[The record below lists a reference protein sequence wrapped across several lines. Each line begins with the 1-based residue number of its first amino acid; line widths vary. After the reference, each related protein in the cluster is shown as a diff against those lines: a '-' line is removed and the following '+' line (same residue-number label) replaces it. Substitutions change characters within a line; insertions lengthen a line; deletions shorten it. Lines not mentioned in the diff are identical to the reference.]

1 MKNVTLEEQK
11 RIVEVAK
18 REITCPADLEIALAT
33 IMDCKVLIE
42 ELRDK
47 INKVAHDE
55 SVIAQKVIHYVLDNN
70 KATAVDF
77 NRGKGSEPK
86 YEIVNDQC
94 TVRQFV
100 FWVGDVWHKITVT
113 KAFGGGEFSVLD

>member
-33 IMDCKVLIE
+33 IMDCKALIE

-47 INKVAHDE
+47 TNKVAHDE
-55 SVIAQKVIHYVLDNN
+55 SVIAQKVIHYVLDNK
-70 KATAVDF
+70 KAIAVDF
-77 NRGKGSEPK
+77 DHGKGGEPK
-86 YEIVNDQC
+86 YELVAGDRTI
-94 TVRQFV
+94 RQYV
-100 FWVGDVWHKITVT
+100 FWVGDVWHKITITRV
-113 KAFGGGEFSVLD
+113 GGGEYLVLD

>member
-18 REITCPADLEIALAT
+18 RDITSPADLEIALAT
-33 IMDCKVLIE
+33 IMDCKALIE

-55 SVIAQKVIHYVLDNN
+55 SVIAQKVIHYVLSNN

-77 NRGKGSEPK
+77 NRGKGEPK
-86 YEIVNDQC
+86 YELVDGDRA
-94 TVRQFV
+94 VRQYV

-113 KAFGGGEFSVLD
+113 RVGGGGEFMVLD